1 MHPAYISPL
10 WLFLVMEQTDSR
22 KCHHHMIFIAS
33 LNHMIVAD
41 GTSRLCHIRNAAS
54 VCALDVIAKREE
66 RVRSKRYLC
75 VLIQPCPLLL
85 CRKNRRLLCKNILPC
100 TFRQHIHIV
109 LSNVEVNG
117 VVPVCTFDARLKRKG
132 KYLRRLTQPPVV
144 RLGTGKSRAVD
155 SGLLP
160 RSDTDRLTAL
170 DIAHGIGLRVF

>member
-1 MHPAYISPL
+1 
-10 WLFLVMEQTDSR
+10 
-22 KCHHHMIFIAS
+22 
-33 LNHMIVAD
+33 MIVAD
-41 GTSRLCHIRNAAS
+41 GTARLCHIRNAAS

-66 RVRSKRYLC
+66 RIRSKRYLC

-85 CRKNRRLLCKNILPC
+85 CGKHRRLFCKNILPC
-100 TFRQHIHIV
+100 AFCQHIHVI
-109 LSNVEVNG
+109 LANIEVNG
-117 VVPVCTFDARLKRKG
+117 VVPVCALDARLKRKG